1 MKEED
6 LKKYSIDLSPELQEK
21 ARQCKTMEE
30 LQKFFAENDIELP
43 EEVLDAVSG
52 GCGTTRGLK
61 CTICGGNPMQYI
73 RSEPCYEGF
82 VMAMFYQ
89 CPSCKRMHFTG
100 HVPWDMQMIYGPIP
114 C

>member
-43 EEVLDAVSG
+43 EEVLDAV
-52 GCGTTRGLK
+52 
-61 CTICGGNPMQYI
+61 
-73 RSEPCYEGF
+73 
-82 VMAMFYQ
+82 
-89 CPSCKRMHFTG
+89 
-100 HVPWDMQMIYGPIP
+100 
-114 C
+114 